1 MAQISLLV
9 LAAGMGSRYGGLKQ
23 LDPMGPSGETLLD
36 YSVYDALKAGADR
49 VVFIIRRDIEA
60 EFREK
65 IGARYEGKIAVEYVF
80 QQLDV
85 LPEGFAVPEDRKKP
99 WGTAHAIWC
108 ARDVVKEPF
117 IAINADDYY
126 GLKSYQLVA
135 DFLNT
140 NRGQETRFVMAGY
153 RLGNTVSEHG
163 SVARGVC
170 KVNEDGELLS
180 IVEHTGITLEGGR
193 ILEKNSAGTDRE
205 FDGNEPVS
213 MNFWGLTPAVFPMLE
228 GQLKDFLQKESSD
241 PKAEFYIPM
250 ALGAAVAKKEATLH
264 VVPTDAPWFGVTYRE
279 DKPLVQEALSKLHA
293 EDVYPT
299 PLWKA

>member
-1 MAQISLLV
+1 MAQLSLLV

-49 VVFIIRRDIEA
+49 VVFIIRKDIEE
-60 EFREK
+60 EFRAK
-65 IGARYEGKIAVEYVF
+65 VGARYDGKIAVDYVF

-85 LPEGFAVPEDRKKP
+85 LPEGFAVPEERKKP

-126 GLKSYQLVA
+126 GVKSYQLVG
-135 DFLNT
+135 DFLQA

-170 KVNEDGELLS
+170 KVDESGELLS

-193 ILEKNSAGTDRE
+193 IVEKGGSGAEQE

-213 MNFWGLTPAVFPMLE
+213 MNFWGLTPSVFPLLE
-228 GQLKDFLQKESSD
+228 EQLKDFLKNESSD

-250 ALGAAVAKKEATLH
+250 ALGAAVAKKQATLN

-279 DKPLVQEALSKLHA
+279 DKPLVQDALAKLHA
-293 EDVYPT
+293 NGTYPT
-299 PLWKA
+299 PLWAA